1 MNLNEGR
8 YAWSVRGR
16 KESDQPRDRR
26 APRHRLYPINSIRFI
41 GVVFAG
47 KEATGQVV
55 WCGMFVWSVVT
66 EEARIII

>member
-8 YAWSVRGR
+8 YAWSVKGR

-26 APRHRLYPINSIRFI
+26 APRHRLYPINSRRFI

-55 WCGMFVWSVVT
+55 SCGMFVWSVVT